1 MTVCVCVWM
10 GGLCLSFPPS
20 FCLLIIPCADRY
32 CLSGLPVDCQ
42 MKNITNP
49 DQTSLLLEDLIIW
62 TNYEIEV
69 AAYNGAGRGTYS
81 HKVTEWTL
89 QGGKRVVYLKLY
101 ISMEPKQPR
110 TSCKCQLWFSKCFL
124 HLTCYKVEIAL
135 FGSTSSIH
143 YLQPHHVSPLDDV
156 KPEAQNLWVIVNP
169 IICF

>member
-1 MTVCVCVWM
+1 MVSLPLQLSLPPIFPRICV
-10 GGLCLSFPPS
+10 LIYLYSCLSLSVCLSLP
-20 FCLLIIPCADRY
+20 LLIAPSAARY

-89 QGGKRVVYLKLY
+89 QGGEGNTHLCALYKILY
-101 ISMEPKQPR
+101 ITKKAYQQSKQPN
-110 TSCKCQLWFSKCFL
+110 
-124 HLTCYKVEIAL
+124 
-135 FGSTSSIH
+135 SS
-143 YLQPHHVSPLDDV
+143 
-156 KPEAQNLWVIVNP
+156 
-169 IICF
+169 